1 MTEIR
6 APRPEDVPGVT
17 QMMNLPGVR
26 KGSLRLPF
34 TPESFARRRLLEP
47 GPGVHPLVAA
57 RDGQPVG
64 YGALMR
70 RTGRQAH
77 MAELVLCVHDD
88 HWGQG
93 IGQALLAALIDL
105 ADNWLGLLRLQLEVA
120 SDNRS
125 ALHIYQKMGFEAE
138 GLVRGDTLTDGVLT
152 DSVIMGRLRPAPT
165 RRLEG

>member
-6 APRPEDVPGVT
+6 APRPEDVPAVT

-26 KGSLRLPF
+26 EGTLRLPY
-34 TPESFARRRLLEP
+34 TPESFARGRLLEP
-47 GPGVHPLVAA
+47 GPGVYPLIAA

-70 RTGRQAH
+70 RSGRQAH
-77 MAELVLCVHDD
+77 MAELVLFVHDD

-93 IGQALLAALIDL
+93 IGTALLAALIDL
-105 ADNWLGLLRLQLEVA
+105 ADNWLGLLRLQLEVDP
-120 SDNRS
+120 DNRG
-125 ALHIYQKMGFEAE
+125 ALHLYQKMGFETE
-138 GLVRGDTLTDGVLT
+138 GLVRGDTLTNGVLT

-165 RRLEG
+165 RKAEP